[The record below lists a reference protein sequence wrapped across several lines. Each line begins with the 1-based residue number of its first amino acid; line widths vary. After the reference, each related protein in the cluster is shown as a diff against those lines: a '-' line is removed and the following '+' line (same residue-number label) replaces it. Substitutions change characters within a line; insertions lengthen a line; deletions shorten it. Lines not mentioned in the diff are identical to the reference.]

1 MSKKVSKAAALVALH
16 QCLNGPAKAGPKW
29 VTYTRDQVEAMLTV
43 VKELAIAEGAK
54 LRSTENVH
62 DRRA

>member
-16 QCLNGPAKAGPKW
+16 RCLNGPYKAGPKW

-43 VKELAIAEGAK
+43 VKELVIAEGAK
-54 LRSTENVH
+54 LRNTEDGH
-62 DRRA
+62 DRRD